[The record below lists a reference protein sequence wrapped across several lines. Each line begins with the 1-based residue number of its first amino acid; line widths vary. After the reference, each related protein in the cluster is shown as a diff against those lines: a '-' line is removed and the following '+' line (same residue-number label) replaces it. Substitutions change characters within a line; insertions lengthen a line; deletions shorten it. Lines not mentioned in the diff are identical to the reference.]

1 MSPATWGPAIWIF
14 LHTMAAKI
22 KEDRYSAVAPQLFLF
37 IQKICSNLPCPD
49 CAAHARSFLSK
60 IVFSRVAT
68 KLDLIRL
75 LFIFHNSVNRRLKK
89 SVFPIDNID
98 RYSKYSLIIAYN
110 QFIGAFSTKGNM
122 KLLTESFQRK
132 MVIQDLKKWLFNNIQ
147 IFKNSNTINIQNTA
161 TNNSVND
168 TDKK

>member
-22 KEDRYSAVAPQLFLF
+22 KEDKYAQLAPQLFSF

-68 KLDLIRL
+68 KVDLIRL
-75 LFIFHNSVNRRLKK
+75 FFIFHNTVNRRLNKQ
-89 SVFPIDNID
+89 VFSIDNID
-98 RYSKYSLIIAYN
+98 RYSKYSLVIAYN

-122 KLLTESFQRK
+122 KLLADSFQRK
-132 MVIQDLKKWLFNNIQ
+132 LITRELRRWFLA
-147 IFKNSNTINIQNTA
+147 NIQNFE
-161 TNNSVND
+161 
-168 TDKK
+168 

>member
-22 KEDRYSAVAPQLFLF
+22 KEDKYAQLAPQLFSF

-68 KLDLIRL
+68 KVDLIRL
-75 LFIFHNSVNRRLKK
+75 LFIFHNTVNRRLNKQ
-89 SVFPIDNID
+89 VFSIDNID
-98 RYSKYSLIIAYN
+98 RYSKYSLVIAYN

-122 KLLTESFQRK
+122 KLLADSFQRK
-132 MVIQDLKKWLFNNIQ
+132 LITRELRRWFLA
-147 IFKNSNTINIQNTA
+147 NIQNFE
-161 TNNSVND
+161 
-168 TDKK
+168 

>member
-14 LHTMAAKI
+14 LHTIAAKI
-22 KEDRYSAVAPQLFLF
+22 KEDKYSAVAPQLFSF

-49 CAAHARSFLSK
+49 CAAHARGFLSK

-89 SVFPIDNID
+89 QVFPIDNID
-98 RYSKYSLIIAYN
+98 RYSKFSLVIAYN

-122 KLLTESFQRK
+122 KLLADSFQRK
-132 MVIQDLKKWLFNNIQ
+132 LITQELRKWFLANL
-147 IFKNSNTINIQNTA
+147 QNFE
-161 TNNSVND
+161 
-168 TDKK
+168 

>member
-14 LHTMAAKI
+14 LHTMAAKL
-22 KEDRYSAVAPQLFLF
+22 KEDKYAQLAPQLFSF

-68 KLDLIRL
+68 KVDLIRL
-75 LFIFHNSVNRRLKK
+75 LFIFHNTVNRRLNKQ
-89 SVFPIDNID
+89 VFSIDNID
-98 RYSKYSLIIAYN
+98 RYSKYSLVIAYN

-122 KLLTESFQRK
+122 KLLADSFQRK
-132 MVIQDLKKWLFNNIQ
+132 LITRELRRWFLA
-147 IFKNSNTINIQNTA
+147 NIQNFE
-161 TNNSVND
+161 
-168 TDKK
+168 

>member
-22 KEDRYSAVAPQLFLF
+22 KEDKYSAVAPQLFLF

-89 SVFPIDNID
+89 PVFPIDNID
-98 RYSKYSLIIAYN
+98 RYSKYSLVIAYN
-110 QFIGAFSTKGNM
+110 HFIGAFSTKGNM
-122 KLLTESFQRK
+122 KLLADSFQRK
-132 MVIQDLKKWLFNNIQ
+132 LITQELRKWFLA
-147 IFKNSNTINIQNTA
+147 NIQNFE
-161 TNNSVND
+161 
-168 TDKK
+168 